1 MHSDDDTIRLCGIFL
16 FIHLYFS
23 ACYIGVV
30 STHLECVQNT
40 GIVISDGDRT
50 YRGVERLTVD
60 ARSMQDVN
68 TLPIPATLPVH
79 TFRFTDN
86 HSSSFVLLLLP
97 QLLRCLCNVCVCSS
111 RCTGLCLAVAFL
123 TKFLLFRP
131 NSLQDGSWLD
141 LEKP

>member
-68 TLPIPATLPVH
+68 TLPIPATLPIILA
-79 TFRFTDN
+79 N
-86 HSSSFVLLLLP
+86 SALYAP
-97 QLLRCLCNVCVCSS
+97 YCVVPSNPSCGF
-111 RCTGLCLAVAFL
+111 CA
-123 TKFLLFRP
+123 
-131 NSLQDGSWLD
+131 
-141 LEKP
+141 